1 MLFWFSVTI
10 QIPWCWFKLT
20 LEQMMLFVNF
30 VVTISACGVISH
42 MEENASLK
50 RGKEA
55 INLNST
61 ATYINVSYHIYTVQ
75 DIRTL
80 IVT

>member
-1 MLFWFSVTI
+1 MSI

-30 VVTISACGVISH
+30 VVTISACGVISQ

-50 RGKEA
+50 TGKEA
-55 INLNST
+55 MNLNSSV
-61 ATYINVSYHIYTVQ
+61 TYINVSYHIYTVQ
-75 DIRTL
+75 GIRT
-80 IVT
+80 